1 MADPRE
7 IAEATHW
14 ANEILAGMPV
24 PMHEGQI
31 VARAFLAQERCPPG
45 CPKCAAAYLDRKEL
59 EERLAAQQPVI
70 DAARRVAATYN
81 EDDLSYLGDT
91 LHRLD
96 AAAAPPEAT

>member
-7 IAEATHW
+7 IAE
-14 ANEILAGMPV
+14 EILTRPGRYRSDSIAL
-24 PMHEGQI
+24 
-31 VARAFLAQERCPPG
+31 ARAFL
-45 CPKCAAAYLDRKEL
+45 
-59 EERLAAQQPVI
+59 AQQPVI

>member
-31 VARAFLAQERCPPG
+31 VARAFL
-45 CPKCAAAYLDRKEL
+45 
-59 EERLAAQQPVI
+59 AQQPVI